1 MRNLIVLF
9 KDGNQKIYKNIN
21 CFESL
26 EDGIIFLNEL
36 NIPQGIFYCDIEKY
50 RIEEE

>member
-9 KDGNQKIYKNIN
+9 KDGKQQIYKNIS

-26 EDGIIFLNEL
+26 EEGIIFLNER
-36 NIPQGIFYCDIEKY
+36 NVPEGIFYSDIEKY